1 MHRNTLRTSL
11 TALVVLVALAAG
23 PAVAREVAGVN
34 LPEQVTVG
42 EKTLALNG
50 AGVRVKV
57 IVKVYVGA
65 LYLEHKSTDASAI
78 VMADETK
85 RVVLHFVHSKVDKG
99 KLVNAWKEGFEANSK
114 ANLAALGERIEKFN
128 GMMADVVAGDR
139 IELTYV
145 PGEGTHVSVKGK
157 EVGVIEGKDFADALF
172 LIWLGP
178 KPAHEGLKKAMLHG

>member
-1 MHRNTLRTSL
+1 MHRNTLRPTL
-11 TALVVLVALAAG
+11 LAFAVLAALAVG
-23 PAVAREVAGVN
+23 PARAREVAGVE

-78 VMADETK
+78 VAADETK

-114 ANLAALGERIEKFN
+114 ASLAALGPRIEKFN

-145 PGEGTHVSVKGK
+145 PGEGTHVGVKGK
-157 EVGVIEGKDFADALF
+157 EVGVLEGKDFADALF

-178 KPAHEGLKKAMLHG
+178 KPAHEGLKKAMLRG